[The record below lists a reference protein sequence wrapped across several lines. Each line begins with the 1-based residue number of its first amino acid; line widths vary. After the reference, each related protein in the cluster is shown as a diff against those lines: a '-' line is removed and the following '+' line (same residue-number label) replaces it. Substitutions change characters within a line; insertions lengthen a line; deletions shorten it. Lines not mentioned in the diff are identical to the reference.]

1 MPPLPA
7 SGRPWED
14 GDVSEGFVY
23 LTSIGSV
30 PEAEIQRARLEAEG
44 IPVMTKG
51 EADGPYRL
59 GPVHLWVPAALQVRA
74 RLILDTPLEPIS
86 DEELT
91 ALAEGAL
98 DPDAAEDETAEQGAE
113 EPSGEEP

>member
-1 MPPLPA
+1 
-7 SGRPWED
+7 
-14 GDVSEGFVY
+14 VSDERFVY

-51 EADGPYRL
+51 EVEGPYRL
-59 GPVHLWVPAALQVRA
+59 GPAQLWVPASLEVRA

-98 DPDAAEDETAEQGAE
+98 DPDEAE
-113 EPSGEEP
+113 EGVEEPRPEP

>member
-1 MPPLPA
+1 M
-7 SGRPWED
+7 SE
-14 GDVSEGFVY
+14 EGFVY

-44 IPVMTKG
+44 IPVMMKG
-51 EADGPYRL
+51 EAEGPYRM
-59 GPVHLWVPAALQVRA
+59 GPVHLWVPAALEGQA
-74 RLILDTPLEPIS
+74 RLILDTPVEPFS

-91 ALAEGAL
+91 ALAEGAV
-98 DPDAAEDETAEQGAE
+98 DADDVEGSVG

>member
-1 MPPLPA
+1 MPPPVGLA
-7 SGRPWED
+7 APWED

-51 EADGPYRL
+51 EADGPYRM
-59 GPVHLWVPAALQVRA
+59 GPVHLWVPAVLEVQA

-98 DPDAAEDETAEQGAE
+98 DLDGAEDEAAEGAE